1 MSTITLKHK
10 PGQTSGQTRIK
21 PNGRKCAFAIVSV
34 RLVPQIFTSFL
45 PETEGGVLPW
55 VAN

>member
-10 PGQTSGQTRIK
+10 PGQTRIK

-55 VAN
+55 VVN